1 MIEKR
6 TVLGIAIAFC
16 VVILGIFTVSD
27 IQEQREFAKWSRE
40 MNAMLNESRAAD
52 AEIAE
57 LSRQKEAWEEEK
69 KKKEEEKAREEK
81 AKETM
86 AARPEKAAVKY
97 TAATVLNVR
106 EEKSTSARILGTIDK
121 GDSLPDGVR
130 DGDWIRFTYKGK
142 EGFVYAMYVIEE

>member
-16 VVILGIFTVSD
+16 IVILGIFAVSD
-27 IQEQREFAKWSRE
+27 RQEQREFAKWSQE

-81 AKETM
+81 AKETT

-97 TAATVLNVR
+97 TAATALNVR
-106 EEKSTSARILGTIDK
+106 AEKSTSSRILGTIDK
-121 GDSLPDGVR
+121 GDSLPDGVQE
-130 DGDWIRFTYKGK
+130 GDWIRFTYNGK

>member
-69 KKKEEEKAREEK
+69 KEEEKAREEK
-81 AKETM
+81 EKETT
-86 AARPEKAAVKY
+86 AARPEKAAVRY
-97 TAATVLNVR
+97 TAATALNVR
-106 EEKSTSARILGTIDK
+106 AEKSTSSRILGTIEK
-121 GDSLPDGVR
+121 GDSLPDGVQE
-130 DGDWIRFTYKGK
+130 GDWIRFTYKGK
-142 EGFVYAMYVIEE
+142 EAFVYAMYVIEE

>member
-27 IQEQREFAKWSRE
+27 RQEQREFAKWSQE
-40 MNAMLNESRAAD
+40 MNVMLNESRAAD

-69 KKKEEEKAREEK
+69 KEEEKAREEK
-81 AKETM
+81 EKETT
-86 AARPEKAAVKY
+86 AARPEKAAVRY
-97 TAATVLNVR
+97 TAATALNVR
-106 EEKSTSARILGTIDK
+106 AEKSTSSRILGTIEK
-121 GDSLPDGVR
+121 GDSLPDGVQE
-130 DGDWIRFTYKGK
+130 GDWIRFTYKGK
-142 EGFVYAMYVIEE
+142 EAFVYAMYVIEE